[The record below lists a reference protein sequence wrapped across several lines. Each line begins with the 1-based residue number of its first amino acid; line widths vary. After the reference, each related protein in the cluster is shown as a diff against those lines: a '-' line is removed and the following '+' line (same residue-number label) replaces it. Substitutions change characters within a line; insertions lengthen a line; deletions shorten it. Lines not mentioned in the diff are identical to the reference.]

1 VADEAKGNRDVAK
14 DRLSTKLRYV
24 LLIVGAVLCLSLLYL
39 LSQENYL
46 LFHSSVEVFSIVIT
60 FAIFAIA
67 WNSRRIMDNN
77 YFLFI
82 GIAFLFVG
90 GIDLLHTLAYKG
102 LDVFPDVGANLA
114 TQLWISARFM
124 ARFSFLAAFLFVR
137 RKFRPMLVIIG
148 YILVTELM
156 SQKT

>member
-90 GIDLLHTLAYKG
+90 GIDLLTHWRTR
-102 LDVFPDVGANLA
+102 D
-114 TQLWISARFM
+114 
-124 ARFSFLAAFLFVR
+124 
-137 RKFRPMLVIIG
+137 
-148 YILVTELM
+148 
-156 SQKT
+156 